1 MDPLLAKLQFRGGR
15 IVVVRPPAEFLPT
28 LETWEDEGLTLGVR
42 PSASAALVL
51 TFVRSCA
58 DIAGR
63 APKVVA
69 AVTPD
74 ALLWFAYPKKSSP
87 RYSSDVG
94 RDDSWQPLG
103 DLGLEPVRQVAIDA
117 DWSALRFRRA
127 DDIRTLTRDASR
139 RLSAQGRARD

>member
-1 MDPLLAKLQFRGGR
+1 MDPLLDKLQFRGGR
-15 IVVVRPPAEFLPT
+15 VVVVRPPSEFAANR
-28 LETWEDEGLTLGVR
+28 EAWIASGLTVGSR

-58 DIAGR
+58 EIAER
-63 APKVVA
+63 APRVVTA
-69 AVTPD
+69 ADPD
-74 ALLWFAYPKKSSP
+74 ALLWFAYPKRSSR

-103 DLGLEPVRQVAIDA
+103 DLGFEAVCQIAIDE

-127 DDIRTLTRDASR
+127 QDIRTMTRDRSR
-139 RLSAQGRARD
+139 RISTQGRSRL